1 MQTIAIRLRVMHLSA
16 EMAAMR
22 KWLDEHRCEPAN
34 FTFRRSGDIISIY
47 AVFGKDSDGEAF
59 KARFSGRR
67 NDRNRIPSPRIWTA
81 GSPKIFATMLI
92 DKFARSA
99 FFKHLIPAK
108 LSCVKTPHLPLSD
121 LFRRSRAGGNP
132 GISLACPGPR
142 FRGGDEFRSLCNLIT
157 ASCAPGTIGRLCT
170 L

>member
-59 KARFSGRR
+59 KARFSGRTQR
-67 NDRNRIPSPRIWTA
+67 PEPDPVA
-81 GSPKIFATMLI
+81 E
-92 DKFARSA
+92 
-99 FFKHLIPAK
+99 
-108 LSCVKTPHLPLSD
+108 D
-121 LFRRSRAGGNP
+121 LERL
-132 GISLACPGPR
+132 LAQDTR
-142 FRGGDEFRSLCNLIT
+142 
-157 ASCAPGTIGRLCT
+157 
-170 L
+170 